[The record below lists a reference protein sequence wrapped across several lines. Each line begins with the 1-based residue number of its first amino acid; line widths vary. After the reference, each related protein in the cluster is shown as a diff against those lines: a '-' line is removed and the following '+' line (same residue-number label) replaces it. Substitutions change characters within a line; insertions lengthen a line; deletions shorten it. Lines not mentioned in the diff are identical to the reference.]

1 MNTIGFE
8 RINPTFIEHEGM
20 YYLEF
25 EGEFYKGCKRC
36 GGEGHYSHNGEHSRC
51 YECDNTSAKL
61 GEHIGSDRKVAEK
74 WCHVRALA
82 KANRERKAEET
93 RLKLVAARDERVAAL
108 KLTDPEVV
116 ALLQKTYD
124 DENEAYATGDYDVIS
139 KTNPFLRTMA
149 GKLFNAGEKGL
160 TENMV
165 AAVRKNVA
173 WAAEKAVAD
182 AAKPALVEGR
192 RVITGKVVSTKAV
205 EGDYG
210 TSYKMLVE
218 EENGTRVFGSIPGN
232 LWDEVEFLGSY
243 RKLAWNETDGVM
255 RKIVGMELTFTAT
268 VEVSRDDKSFGF
280 FKRPLKAS
288 VVA

>member
-8 RINPTFIEHEGM
+8 VINPTFIEFEGM
-20 YYLEF
+20 YYLEYN
-25 EGEFYKGCKRC
+25 GEFFKGCKRC
-36 GGEGHYSHNGEHSRC
+36 AGYGHYAHNGEHSRC
-51 YECDNTSAKL
+51 YDCDNTAAKL
-61 GEHIGSDRKVAEK
+61 GEHLGSDRKVAEK

-82 KANRERKAEET
+82 KANRERKAEEA
-93 RLKLVAARDERVAAL
+93 RLKLCAARDERVAAL
-108 KLTDPEVV
+108 TLSDPEVV

-124 DENEAYATGDYDVIS
+124 DENEAYNTGDYDVIQ

-165 AAVRKNVA
+165 AAVRKCVVRV
-173 WAAEKAVAD
+173 AEKAAAD

-192 RVITGKVVSTKAV
+192 RVITGKVISTKAV

-218 EENGTRVFGSIPGN
+218 EADGQRVYGSIASG
-232 LWDEVEFLGSY
+232 LWDEVEFLGAY

-255 RKIVGMELTFTAT
+255 RKLVGMEVTFTAT

-280 FKRPLKAS
+280 FKRPAKAS
-288 VVA
+288 IVA